1 MRGLWQKTPSPPRAP
16 HGGPGPLADAS
27 GRGRLHDA
35 ALRHAP
41 MALGRV
47 PTIIGI
53 VIVGVLLAA
62 LIAVPLIDW
71 NDHRDWIAEQVS
83 KRTGRTFQIAGPL
96 DIKLDT
102 TPRIRAERVTFGN
115 AAWGSEPAMVY
126 ADVVDFRISVPQLL
140 FRQLYFPEINLT
152 RPHIV
157 LERNPADG
165 AANWEL
171 NPKKPST
178 GGKPPVIGKLTIDKG
193 KLRYRDRA
201 AGTDIVADLGTKP
214 PASATEETT
223 LTIAAAGQF
232 RKAKFDLEGRIGAL
246 LALRDKTKP
255 YPLNIHGR
263 VGGSEASINGY
274 ITDVTRFAELDLQ
287 VDLKGADLA
296 KLHAIIKLPF
306 PPTPPYT
313 LTGKLARKGTL
324 WQLRGLNGTIGD
336 SDIAGDFSVDTA
348 SERAK
353 IVANLSS
360 KRLDFDDIAGFIG
373 APPQTGPGETAAPE
387 QKRAAARLEQRPRVL
402 PNKPYNLA
410 AMRKVDAQ
418 VDYTA
423 RRVKAPSLPIE
434 SIVTHFRLENGVLR
448 FTPLRV
454 GLARG
459 ELEMQLYMNAREDPM
474 RVVADMTARRV
485 ALGKLFPKIKLT
497 RDSQGRFGGR
507 LHVETRGNSIADMA
521 AGADGALALAMNT
534 GEVSNLLLE
543 LAGLDALEAL
553 KFWLGGDKRVPIRCA
568 VADFALAKGHMQSR
582 TLVFDTTDTKL
593 TGDGSI
599 DLGKEALDL
608 TINAKPKDRSILSA
622 RSPLYVRGTFKKPEV
637 GVEKRKLARKL
648 GEALALGAAAP
659 LAALIPL
666 VETGEGKDSNCA
678 ALIAETQR
686 RVRDETGA
694 AAPVPG
700 KPAKGGTEDAGA
712 KKNQNDKNAH
722 NKDKRADKDKN
733 AQAQETPPTDAKS
746 TRD

>member
-1 MRGLWQKTPSPPRAP
+1 
-16 HGGPGPLADAS
+16 
-27 GRGRLHDA
+27 
-35 ALRHAP
+35 

-62 LIAVPLIDW
+62 LVAVPLIDW
-71 NDHRDWIAEQVS
+71 NDHRDWIAAQVG
-83 KRTGRTFQIAGPL
+83 KRTGRDFKIAGPL

-102 TPRIRAERVTFGN
+102 SPRIRAERVTFGN
-115 AAWGSEPAMVY
+115 ASWGSTPAMLT
-126 ADVVDFRISVPQLL
+126 ADAVDFRISVPQLL
-140 FRQLYFPEINLT
+140 FRQLYLPEINLT
-152 RPHIV
+152 RPTIV

-171 NPKKPST
+171 NPDKPST
-178 GGKPPVIGKLTIDKG
+178 DDGKPPIIGKLTITDG
-193 KLRYRDRA
+193 KLFYRDRA
-201 AGTDIVADLGTKP
+201 AGTDIVADLDTKP
-214 PASATEETT
+214 PATATEETA
-223 LTIAAAGQF
+223 LTIAARGLF
-232 RKAKFDLEGRIGAL
+232 RKAKFELAGRIGAL

-255 YPLNIHGR
+255 YPLNLHAR
-263 VGGSEASINGY
+263 VGGSEANINGSV
-274 ITDVTRFAELDLQ
+274 TDVTRFAAMDMS
-287 VDLKGADLA
+287 VDLKGPDLA
-296 KLHAIIKLPF
+296 KLHEIIKVPF
-306 PPTPPYT
+306 PATPPYT
-313 LTGKLARKGTL
+313 LTGKLVRKGTL
-324 WQLRGLNGTIGD
+324 WQLRGLHGTIGD
-336 SDIAGDFSVDTA
+336 SDIAGDFAVDTA
-348 SERAK
+348 TERAK

-387 QKRAAARLEQRPRVL
+387 QKRAATRLEKKPRVL
-402 PNKPYNLA
+402 PDKPYNLA
-410 AMRKVDAQ
+410 VLRKVDAQ

-423 RRVKAPSLPIE
+423 KRVKAPSLPIE
-434 SIVTHFRLENGVLR
+434 SIVTHFRLEDGVLR
-448 FTPLRV
+448 FTPLHI
-454 GLARG
+454 GLANG
-459 ELEMQLYMNAREDPM
+459 EVETQLYMNAREDPM

-553 KFWLGGDKRVPIRCA
+553 KYWLGGDKRVPIRCA
-568 VADFALAKGHMQSR
+568 VADFAIAKGNMQSR

-599 DLGKEALDL
+599 DLAKEGLDL
-608 TINAKPKDRSILSA
+608 TINAKPKDRSVLSA

-637 GVEKRKLARKL
+637 GVEKRKLARKI

-678 ALIAETQR
+678 ALIAETQQ

-700 KPAKGGTEDAGA
+700 KPAKGGTEDAGPN
-712 KKNQNDKNAH
+712 KDQDKNNDKGKA
-722 NKDKRADKDKN
+722 KDKDATAN
-733 AQAQETPPTDAKS
+733 AAPPTDAAKPK
-746 TRD
+746 RD

>member
-1 MRGLWQKTPSPPRAP
+1 
-16 HGGPGPLADAS
+16 
-27 GRGRLHDA
+27 
-35 ALRHAP
+35 

-62 LIAVPLIDW
+62 LVAVPLIDW
-71 NDHRDWIAEQVS
+71 NNHRDWIAAQVS
-83 KRTGRTFQIAGPL
+83 KRTGRTLQIAGPL

-102 TPRIRAERVTFGN
+102 SPRIRAERVTFGN
-115 AAWGSEPAMVY
+115 AAWGSTPAMVY

-140 FRQLYFPEINLT
+140 FRQAFLPDIKLT
-152 RPHIV
+152 RPRLV
-157 LERNPADG
+157 LERNADG

-171 NPKKPST
+171 SPDKPSS
-178 GGKPPVIGKLTIDKG
+178 GGKPPIIGRLTIIDGKLF
-193 KLRYRDRA
+193 YRDRS
-201 AGTDIVADLGTKP
+201 AGTDIVADLDTKP
-214 PASATEETT
+214 PATATEETT
-223 LTIAAAGQF
+223 LTITANGQF
-232 RKAKFDLEGRIGAL
+232 RKAKFELEGRIGAL
-246 LALRDKTKP
+246 LALRDKSKP

-263 VGGSEASINGY
+263 VGGSEASINGS
-274 ITDVTRFAELDLQ
+274 ITDVTRFAAMDLSL
-287 VDLKGADLA
+287 DLKGQDLS
-296 KLHAIIKLPF
+296 KLHEIIKVPF
-306 PPTPPYT
+306 PSTPPYT

-324 WQLRGLNGTIGD
+324 WQLRGLHGTIGD
-336 SDIAGDFSVDTA
+336 SDIAGDFAVDTA
-348 SERAK
+348 TARAK

-360 KRLDFDDIAGFIG
+360 KRLDFDDIAGFVG
-373 APPQTGPGETAAPE
+373 APPQTGPGETAAPA
-387 QKRAAARLEQRPRVL
+387 QKRAAERLEKKPRVL
-402 PNKPYNLA
+402 PDKPYNLA
-410 AMRKVDAQ
+410 ALRKVDAQ

-423 RRVKAPSLPIE
+423 KRVKAPSLPIE
-434 SIVTHFRLENGVLR
+434 SIVTHFRLEDGVLR
-448 FTPLRV
+448 FTPLRI
-454 GLARG
+454 GLANG
-459 ELEMQLYMNAREDPM
+459 EVETQLYMNARENPM

-568 VADFALAKGHMQSR
+568 IADFAIAKGEMQTR

-622 RSPLYVRGTFKKPEV
+622 RSPLYVRGTFKKPDV
-637 GVEKRKLARKL
+637 GVEKRKLARKI

-678 ALIAETQR
+678 ALIAETQQ

-700 KPAKGGTEDAGA
+700 KPATGGTEDARRG
-712 KKNQNDKNAH
+712 KNKG
-722 NKDKRADKDKN
+722 
-733 AQAQETPPTDAKS
+733 AQANETPPNDAAK
-746 TRD
+746 TKRE